1 MPSMPIP
8 LYIFKFAFRNTTDYS
23 SPTLQPHSS
32 MFTFKQFTIDDTHC
46 AMKVGTDGVLLG
58 AWADVAHSRSI
69 LDIGSGSGL
78 IALMLA
84 QRAPHA
90 RVTGIEIDNC
100 AANDACHNVAAS
112 PFSERTEI
120 VHADLLEWCKNHAG
134 EFDTIVSNPPFH
146 EESLLPPSAGRAT
159 ARHTDGGGLNFA
171 ALLHSTHILL
181 RPQSEVPEASFSVV
195 LPAQAAERFTS
206 LAAAYGLQLH
216 RRTDVVTRPQKP
228 CKRVLLS
235 FKRLSNT
242 PEHDTLVLMKEDGS
256 RSTTYSSLCADFY
269 IK

>member
-1 MPSMPIP
+1 
-8 LYIFKFAFRNTTDYS
+8 
-23 SPTLQPHSS
+23 
-32 MFTFKQFTIDDTHC
+32 
-46 AMKVGTDGVLLG
+46 MKVGTDGVLLG
-58 AWADVAHSRSI
+58 AWADVSHSHSI

-90 RVTGIEIDNC
+90 RVTGIEIDN
-100 AANDACHNVAAS
+100 AAAEDACRNVAAS

-171 ALLHSTHILL
+171 ALLHCTRILL
-181 RPQSEVPEASFSVV
+181 RSQSEAPEASLSVV
-195 LPAQAAERFTS
+195 LPTQAAARFIS
-206 LAAAYGLQLH
+206 LAAAYNLQLD

-228 CKRVLLS
+228 CKRVLLT
-235 FKRLSNT
+235 FKRSAHTLIQ
-242 PEHDTLVLMKEDGS
+242 DTLVLMEADGS
-256 RSTTYSSLCADFY
+256 RSEAYSSLCGDFY

>member
-1 MPSMPIP
+1 
-8 LYIFKFAFRNTTDYS
+8 
-23 SPTLQPHSS
+23 

-58 AWADVAHSRSI
+58 AWADVSHSRTI

-90 RVTGIEIDNC
+90 EVTGIEIDD
-100 AANDACHNVAAS
+100 AAAKDAHHNVAAS
-112 PFSERTEI
+112 PFSKRTEI
-120 VHADLLEWCKNHAG
+120 VHADLLEWCKSHAG

-159 ARHTDGGGLNFA
+159 ARHTDGGGLNFS
-171 ALLHSTHILL
+171 ALLHCTRILL
-181 RPQSEVPEASFSVV
+181 SPQSEAAEASFSVV
-195 LPAQAAERFTS
+195 LPTQAAARFIS
-206 LAAAYGLQLH
+206 LAAAYDLQLY
-216 RRTDVVTRPQKP
+216 RRADVVTRPQKP
-228 CKRVLLS
+228 SKRVLLT
-235 FKRLSNT
+235 FKRLVDA
-242 PEHDTLVLMKEDGS
+242 PIHDTLVLMEADGS
-256 RSTTYSSLCADFY
+256 RSAAYSLLCRDFY